1 MTFKPAGIKALFNQ
15 HIFFVTTVE
24 LYLLASGPDVRR
36 RAAGG
41 CSASCRRQRHL
52 RLSKGNMRLLRGRD
66 PSPRLSAQY
75 NFQMLVAVPCS
86 AQNSN
91 PIERSPRAH
100 SRKMEPPSAQAVLVG
115 RGRVRICEAIVP
127 KSVPSPFARPPS
139 PSPPSPVPPH
149 VCVLFSELR
158 RAPGRGSTGP
168 GPVCPVR
175 GGRGPG
181 PADAS
186 GIRL

>member
-1 MTFKPAGIKALFNQ
+1 MLADRRLQEGYTGPAAATMTFKPAGIKALFNQ

-75 NFQMLVAVPCS
+75 KFQMLVAVPCS

-91 PIERSPRAH
+91 PIERSPARTLTQDGTAICAGCPRWTRPGAHLRGSLPLHRAP
-100 SRKMEPPSAQAVLVG
+100 RCAG
-115 RGRVRICEAIVP
+115 RGDLGSFSLVHTARV
-127 KSVPSPFARPPS
+127 
-139 PSPPSPVPPH
+139 
-149 VCVLFSELR
+149 
-158 RAPGRGSTGP
+158 TGTHCR
-168 GPVCPVR
+168 V
-175 GGRGPG
+175 
-181 PADAS
+181 
-186 GIRL
+186 